1 MSEVKVNPFEN
12 LNSTGIIQYG
22 NNIPELI
29 LTDDGC
35 TWKIAGVPINHP
47 DASFYGL
54 NGYIRVQD
62 RFFWP
67 ARPDIPSPVHLCMGD
82 PKNKLPPSVEQ
93 LREFRKSNR

>member
-12 LNSTGIIQYG
+12 LNSTGIVQYG

-67 ARPDIPSPVHLCMGD
+67 ARPDIPSPIHLCMGD

-93 LREFRKSNR
+93 LREFRKSKR